1 MEEEIILLPRVYS
14 NDIEEGCS
22 GNYPQHKGKPK
33 LSYSQYTSWTDPKYH
48 MQYRSQYFGGV
59 RDGGNPFS
67 DFGGEVGVWL
77 ETDGKDSGP
86 MLSERDVEI
95 LTSVERHSDAKYE
108 VEIVVDRG
116 WYVIQ
121 GFIDYEV
128 LLKGGLNI
136 KDYKTGAI
144 AKKEE
149 FYGSDEYQQTTLYA
163 YQREIEGE
171 KIAYSGVTLLD
182 RKGNTFQNIPLA
194 LTGEIMEI
202 ETPYS
207 KERAETFLKKM
218 DSVAEEIARSYKLFL
233 QLSEIK

>member
-1 MEEEIILLPRVYS
+1 MNEEVLILPRVYS
-14 NDIEEGCS
+14 NDVKEGCS

-33 LSYSQYTSWTDPKYH
+33 LSYSQYTSWIDPKYH
-48 MQYRSQYFGGV
+48 MKYRTQYFGGV
-59 RDGGNPFS
+59 RDAGNPFS
-67 DFGGEVGVWL
+67 EFGGECGEWL
-77 ETDGKDSGP
+77 ETNGKKSGP
-86 MLSERDVEI
+86 MLSDRDIEV

-128 LLKGGLNI
+128 LLKNGLII
-136 KDYKTGAI
+136 KDYKTGSI

-163 YQREIEGE
+163 YQREKEGE
-171 KIAYSGVTLLD
+171 KINYSGVTLLD

-233 QLSEIK
+233 ELSKIK